1 MFSVF
6 FNIFCFAILRG
17 FLQYEL
23 AYHFLS
29 VYSNMSFKS
38 FFQQQKLFQER
49 LWCLFELAA
58 FLKSKDMAS
67 AKQKLI
73 VRPIFFGPISMAI
86 FLFSFA
92 VALPLTTVPLPEPV
106 NNSTL
111 GVIFVLGPALVS
123 GLMVAY
129 PTVTHLDSAAVFFL
143 FRLQSASKPQEFRL
157 FAFDKE
163 GRAFFVATKQ
173 YFKKSHT
180 WGRTWFFWFPPF

>member
-1 MFSVF
+1 M
-6 FNIFCFAILRG
+6 L
-17 FLQYEL
+17 LQHE
-23 AYHFLS
+23 FQE
-29 VYSNMSFKS
+29 

-67 AKQKLI
+67 AKQQLI

-129 PTVTHLDSAAVFFL
+129 PTVTHLDSDAVFFSL
-143 FRLQSASKPQEFRL
+143 RTSICFQTPGISDFLRLRKKVEL
-157 FAFDKE
+157 
-163 GRAFFVATKQ
+163 FFVATEQ
-173 YFKKSHT
+173 YLEKITHLGVELDF
-180 WGRTWFFWFPPF
+180 